1 MILEMIGLFEKRA
14 AVMAFEGAFSAV
26 DKRVSL
32 DIRGTGTDVR
42 TIGTTVT
49 GLQGQ
54 DMKMGAVCVKAVDK
68 RMSPYV
74 GSAGTNVRT
83 IRTAVTGLRGQDMKE
98 EQCVLSKLWIGC

>member
-54 DMKMGAVCVKAVDK
+54 DMKMGAVFVKAVD
-68 RMSPYV
+68 RLWLSECLLMS
-74 GSAGTNVRT
+74 
-83 IRTAVTGLRGQDMKE
+83 AVLGPMYGQLGQRLLACEDR
-98 EQCVLSKLWIGC
+98 I